1 MYINGKNL
9 GEIISKLKSLNI
21 TPPKQ
26 EIWYKT
32 TLQRIL
38 NNITYTGK
46 IQYTDNKYL
55 KRRNELGKVVYTK
68 NPNPDIYIVDGLHE
82 AIISE
87 EIFNKAQSI
96 YKSHQLSDTRTKEQ
110 FELKNPLSGL
120 IKCQVCGAT
129 LKRKTNGNASYVGLR
144 CSKHHVASSHL
155 DLVEKKVYESL
166 QILLNNY
173 EIDLK
178 SSETNN
184 EIETL
189 ISNSEKQIHLLNE
202 ELQKTYSQKEKLY
215 DFLEQ
220 EIYDKNTF
228 LKRSQLL
235 ANKILD
241 IKNKISELE
250 ALKSDYTTLKTRK
263 ENYIPVVK
271 KVIETYPHANIMQ
284 KNKLLKSCLK
294 KIEYYKK
301 TNSRNKD
308 DFTIKLFPLF

>member
-1 MYINGKNL
+1 MYTNGKNL
-9 GEIISKLKSLNI
+9 GEIISELKALNI
-21 TPPKQ
+21 APPKQ
-26 EIWYKT
+26 NIWYKT

-55 KRRNELGKVVYTK
+55 KRRNELGKIVYTK
-68 NPNPDIYIVDGLHE
+68 NPNPDLYIVDGLHE

-87 EIFNKAQSI
+87 EMFNKAQSI
-96 YKSHQLSDTRTKEQ
+96 YKSHQLTDTRTKEQ

-129 LKRKTNGNASYVGLR
+129 LKRKTGNTSYIGLR
-144 CSKHHVASSHL
+144 CSQHHVASSHL

-173 EIDLK
+173 EIDIK
-178 SSETNN
+178 SSDTNN

-189 ISNSEKQIHLLNE
+189 ISNSEKQIHSLNE

-235 ANKILD
+235 ANKISD
-241 IKNKISELE
+241 IKNKITELE
-250 ALKSDYTTLKTRK
+250 ALKLDYTTLKSRK
-263 ENYIPVVK
+263 ENYIPSIK
-271 KVIETYPHANIMQ
+271 KVIEAYPHANTLQ

-301 TNSRNKD
+301 PNSRKQD
-308 DFTIKLFPLF
+308 EFTIKLFPLL

>member
-1 MYINGKNL
+1 MKN
-9 GEIISKLKSLNI
+9 
-21 TPPKQ
+21 
-26 EIWYKT
+26 
-32 TLQRIL
+32 
-38 NNITYTGK
+38 
-46 IQYTDNKYL
+46 
-55 KRRNELGKVVYTK
+55 
-68 NPNPDIYIVDGLHE
+68 
-82 AIISE
+82 
-87 EIFNKAQSI
+87 
-96 YKSHQLSDTRTKEQ
+96 
-110 FELKNPLSGL
+110 
-120 IKCQVCGAT
+120 
-129 LKRKTNGNASYVGLR
+129 
-144 CSKHHVASSHL
+144 
-155 DLVEKKVYESL
+155 
-166 QILLNNY
+166 
-173 EIDLK
+173 
-178 SSETNN
+178 
-184 EIETL
+184 
-189 ISNSEKQIHLLNE
+189 
-202 ELQKTYSQKEKLY
+202 Y

-308 DFTIKLFPLF
+308 DFTIKLFPLN